1 MQSIRKPT
9 IHDQRYQKTI
19 KILIN
24 TRKSFGI
31 SQAELAE
38 KLHFTQP
45 DISKIERLERRIDI
59 TEFFDILD
67 ALANGDRPTIDKIW
81 REIHEC
87 HSQSRKSK
95 EHS

>member
-1 MQSIRKPT
+1 MQSIRIPS

-19 KILIN
+19 KILIK

-45 DISKIERLERRIDI
+45 DISKIERLERRVDI
-59 TEFFDILD
+59 TEFFDILK
-67 ALANGDRPTIDKIW
+67 ALTNGDKSIINKIW
-81 REIHEC
+81 REINEC
-87 HSQSRKSK
+87 HN
-95 EHS
+95 